1 MGARLTVVVNVY
13 DMRREAPRTL
23 HSLTP
28 AYQGVDADH
37 YEVLVVDNG
46 SPAPLDPAVVAS
58 FGPNFRHLWF
68 DPEWPSPA
76 AALNHAVA
84 QGSGERVM
92 LCIDGARILS
102 PGILATTERAFR
114 AFDNPFV
121 YTLGMHLGHR
131 VQNEA
136 IAAGWST
143 ADEDALLTSVPWEQD
158 GYELYRIATV
168 APSSKEGF
176 FSDLAESNCVALSRA
191 QYERMGGYDEAFR
204 SPGGGLVNLDVM
216 NRARLDPTVDPV
228 MLLGEATFHQMHG
241 GVATNSARNPDEV
254 HPFGAFAAEYERIRG
269 VPYETVARRPH
280 FLGTIPPQCDL
291 EPPRF
296 RLPGETPDADQE
308 A

>member
-1 MGARLTVVVNVY
+1 MPRLTVVVNFF
-13 DMRREAPRTL
+13 DMVREAPRTL

-28 AYQGVDADH
+28 GYQGVDAAD
-37 YEVLVVDNG
+37 YEVVAVDNG
-46 SPAPLDPAVVAS
+46 SRRPLDPAMVAS
-58 FGPNFRHLWF
+58 FGPNFRHVAF
-68 DPEWPSPA
+68 EPEWPSPA

-84 QGSGERVM
+84 HSDGARVM

-102 PGILATTERAFR
+102 PGILRSTDRAFR

-121 YTLGMHLGHR
+121 YTLGMHLGR
-131 VQNEA
+131 QVQNQA
-136 IAAGWST
+136 IAAGWT
-143 ADEDALLTSVPWEQD
+143 QADEDALLRSVDWEDD

-216 NRARLDPTVDPV
+216 NRARLDPSVDPV

-254 HPFGAFAAEYERIRG
+254 HPFGAFAAEYERI
-269 VPYETVARRPH
+269 
-280 FLGTIPPQCDL
+280 
-291 EPPRF
+291 
-296 RLPGETPDADQE
+296 
-308 A
+308 

>member
-1 MGARLTVVVNVY
+1 MTPTLTVVVNFY

-23 HSLTP
+23 RSLTP
-28 AYQGVDADH
+28 AYQGVDADD
-37 YEVLVVDNG
+37 YEVLAVDNG
-46 SPAPLDPAVVAS
+46 SPAPLDPAMVAA
-58 FGPNFRHLWF
+58 FGPNFRHLVF
-68 DPEWPSPA
+68 EPEWPSPA

-102 PGILATTERAFR
+102 PGILRTTDRAFR
-114 AFDNPFV
+114 AFNNPFV

-136 IAAGWST
+136 IAAGWTT
-143 ADEDALLTSVPWEQD
+143 ADEDALLASVPWEHD

-254 HPFGAFAAEYERIRG
+254 HPFGAFAAEYEQIRG

-280 FLGTIPPQCDL
+280 FLGTIPEQCDL
-291 EPPRF
+291 VPPRF
-296 RLPGETPDADQE
+296 RLRGEPPGDR
-308 A
+308 

>member
-1 MGARLTVVVNVY
+1 MAPTLTVVVNFY

-23 HSLTP
+23 RSLTP
-28 AYQGVDADH
+28 AYQGVDADD
-37 YEVLVVDNG
+37 YEVLAVDNG
-46 SPAPLDPAVVAS
+46 SPAPLDPAMVAA
-58 FGPNFRHLWF
+58 FGPNFRHLVF
-68 DPEWPSPA
+68 EPEWPSPA

-102 PGILATTERAFR
+102 PGILRTTDRAFR

-136 IAAGWST
+136 IAAGWTT
-143 ADEDALLTSVPWEQD
+143 ADEDALLASVPWEHD

-191 QYERMGGYDEAFR
+191 QYERMDGYDEAFR

-254 HPFGAFAAEYERIRG
+254 HPFGAFAAEYEQIRG

-280 FLGTIPPQCDL
+280 FLGTIPEQCDL
-291 EPPRF
+291 VPPRF
-296 RLPGETPDADQE
+296 RLPGEPPGDR
-308 A
+308 